1 MTSVAIGEYV
11 WAVLPLAALHLAVPP
26 LGYFWG
32 ERFYVDGNK
41 DLFTDVIY
49 RLVPEKLLS
58 ESYVRSLLAD
68 DKEPF
73 SIRNIT
79 SLFVHGSYSHLFNNL
94 TACLQFGMPVY
105 GEFGSNGLY
114 FVFLAGGAFSSI
126 PTFLHADQ
134 KKELARL
141 VASKLSVGGD
151 TGTGILGSI
160 ARVWNRRGASSVG
173 ALAAGLMP
181 TKSCGSSGAV
191 CALMGC
197 QLVLL
202 LRDISTLV
210 YWNLRVSMYEVGD
223 ERWYAVPGTTLR
235 RPSNNNENRPQR
247 SWSSFSYRLTRI
259 LTSTT
264 SRLMHVL
271 FTTDVSILFRN
282 TVNVVRTVH
291 YWHDECRTIYPISSA
306 SRTEVTGGGAL
317 AKAADLL
324 QVAHS
329 AHVQGLLFGSCFAL
343 VFGYAYPVV
352 IKRRRST
359 DSTSSF
365 DSL

>member
-1 MTSVAIGEYV
+1 MTAPMGEYL
-11 WAVLPLAALHLAVPP
+11 WTVLPIAALHVAVPP
-26 LGYFWG
+26 LSWFWG
-32 ERFYVDGNK
+32 ERIYLDGN
-41 DLFTDVIY
+41 DLFSDVIY
-49 RLVPEKLLS
+49 RIVPPKLLS
-58 ESYVRSLLAD
+58 EAYVRSLLAD

-73 SIRNIT
+73 GIRNIT

-94 TACLQFGMPVY
+94 TACIQFGMPVY
-105 GEFGSNGLY
+105 GEFGSSGLY

-126 PTFLHADQ
+126 PTFLHTDQ

-141 VASKLSVGGD
+141 LASKLSIGD
-151 TGTGILGSI
+151 GTGTGVLGNI
-160 ARVWNRRGASSVG
+160 ARMWNRRGAASVG

-202 LRDISTLV
+202 LRDISTIV
-210 YWNLRVSMYEVGD
+210 YWNVRASMYEIGD
-223 ERWYAVPGTTLR
+223 DRPYTTSGR
-235 RPSNNNENRPQR
+235 RPDDGSRSQR
-247 SWSSFSYRLTRI
+247 SWRSHSYRVTRI
-259 LTSTT
+259 LANTT
-264 SRLMHVL
+264 SRLIHVL
-271 FTTDVSILFRN
+271 FTTDISILFRN
-282 TVNVVRTVH
+282 TFNVVRTAH
-291 YWHDECRTIYPISSA
+291 YWYDECRTIYPIST
-306 SRTEVTGGGAL
+306 SRTEATGTL

-329 AHVQGLLFGSCFAL
+329 SHLQGLLFGSCFAL

-352 IKRRRST
+352 VKRRRRM